1 MDEMAM
7 DVIQFLLYLGT
18 RMQDLKDEEQEL
30 RDRQEYTQADMC
42 GARYE
47 ELKILFDELK
57 KAM

>member
-1 MDEMAM
+1 M